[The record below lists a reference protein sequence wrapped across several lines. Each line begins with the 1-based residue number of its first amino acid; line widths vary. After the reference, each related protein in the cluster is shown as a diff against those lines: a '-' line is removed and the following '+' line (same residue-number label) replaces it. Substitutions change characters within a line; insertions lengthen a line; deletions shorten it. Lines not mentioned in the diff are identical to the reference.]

1 MVQIL
6 KTCCSIYSFKEL
18 ILLFTLTNIV
28 YGIFHRERQKIHL
41 LRVEAFDLGIPTPLQ
56 SDLDLTVYVKN
67 VNDHEPQFLVD
78 EFAVNFT
85 EHRSPG
91 SERALLVSAVDRD
104 VEDDETA
111 ALLDICY
118 FIVGG
123 NNDGYFDLFPR
134 EHELVAA
141 RELGRIGEM
150 LFLLEWSRCEKFLL
164 GDTRALRAEFRI
176 RTS

>member
-1 MVQIL
+1 M
-6 KTCCSIYSFKEL
+6 
-18 ILLFTLTNIV
+18 
-28 YGIFHRERQKIHL
+28 
-41 LRVEAFDLGIPTPLQ
+41 RVEAFDLGIPTPLQ

-91 SERALLVSAVDRD
+91 SERVLLVNAVDRD

-111 ALLDICY
+111 ALLDVCY

-134 EHELVAA
+134 EHELVVA
-141 RELGRIGEM
+141 RELGRNLVV
-150 LFLLEWSRCEKFLL
+150 LFWTYINE
-164 GDTRALRAEFRI
+164 T
-176 RTS
+176 

>member
-1 MVQIL
+1 MG
-6 KTCCSIYSFKEL
+6 
-18 ILLFTLTNIV
+18 IV
-28 YGIFHRERQKIHL
+28 HRERQKIHL

-141 RELGRIGEM
+141 RELGRVEVM
-150 LFLLEWSRCEKFLL
+150 LFLLELSRSETILL
-164 GDTRALRAEFRI
+164 GDTSALHTVGILEFVI
-176 RTS
+176 L